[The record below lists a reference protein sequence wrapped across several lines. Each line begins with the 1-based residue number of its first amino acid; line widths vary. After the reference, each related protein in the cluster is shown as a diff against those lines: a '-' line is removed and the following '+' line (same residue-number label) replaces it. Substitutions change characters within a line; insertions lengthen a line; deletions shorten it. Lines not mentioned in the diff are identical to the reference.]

1 MSAGETSGERA
12 FYMGLREGL
21 LCLLVRGDAHGYRLK
36 SELESATGDTWQ
48 VNIGQVYTTLQRLE
62 RDGLVVSAESNAD
75 GQIVY
80 TVTDLGREEV
90 RHWLA
95 TPVDLAAFGRD
106 EISLKVLM
114 AMVSGASDPRR
125 VVEKQRGST
134 MTLLQDYTT
143 LKAEASDDL
152 AWQLYLDRLIL
163 SAEAELRWLERVE
176 ARLDGMPHF
185 EVTEPTESKVTEPVE
200 VNR

>member
-1 MSAGETSGERA
+1 
-12 FYMGLREGL
+12 MGLREGL
-21 LCLLVRGDAHGYRLK
+21 LCILVRSDAHGYRLK
-36 SELESATGDTWQ
+36 MELEAATGDSWQ

-62 RDGLVVSAESNAD
+62 RDGLVRSAESDAE
-75 GQIVY
+75 GRIAY
-80 TVTDLGREEV
+80 AVTDRGREEV
-90 RHWLA
+90 TQWLA
-95 TPVDLAAFGRD
+95 TPVDLAAAGRD

-114 AMVSGASDPRR
+114 AMVSRVIDPRR

-143 LKAEASDDL
+143 LKADASDDDL
-152 AWQLYLDRLIL
+152 AWLLYLDRLIL

-176 ARLDGMPHF
+176 ARFDVMPPF
-185 EVTEPTESKVTEPVE
+185 EVLEPAPTKVGDPME

>member
-1 MSAGETSGERA
+1 MA
-12 FYMGLREGL
+12 LREGL
-21 LCLLVRGDAHGYRLK
+21 LCLLVRSDAHGYRLK

-62 RDGLVVSAESNAD
+62 RDGLVESVESSGD
-75 GQIVY
+75 GRVVY
-80 TVTDLGREEV
+80 TITDPGREEV
-90 RHWLA
+90 RSWLA
-95 TPVDLAAFGRD
+95 DPVDLAASGRD

-114 AMVSGASDPRR
+114 AIVSGILDPRR

-134 MTLLQDYTT
+134 MTLLQDYTL
-143 LKAEASDDL
+143 LKADAADTDL

-176 ARLDGMPHF
+176 ARLDTMPSL
-185 EVTEPTESKVTEPVE
+185 VINEPTEPIATEPVE
-200 VNR
+200 VTP